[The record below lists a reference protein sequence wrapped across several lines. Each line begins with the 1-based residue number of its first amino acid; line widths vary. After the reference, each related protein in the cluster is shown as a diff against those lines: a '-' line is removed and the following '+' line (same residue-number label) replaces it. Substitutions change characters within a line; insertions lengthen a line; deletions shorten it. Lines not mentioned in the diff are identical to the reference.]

1 MFEKKFPDNIGS
13 NDYFIINGFDIKIK
27 VQFVKILLGKS
38 PRDNFNKKIFY
49 CNFSVAAYYFY

>member
-38 PRDNFNKKIFY
+38 PRDNFNKK
-49 CNFSVAAYYFY
+49 NFLYK

>member
-1 MFEKKFPDNIGS
+1 MFEIFFPDNVG
-13 NDYFIINGFDIKIK
+13 NDYFIINGFEITIK

-38 PRDNFNKKIFY
+38 PRDNFNKIFFY